1 MFGSTVLDVAIGL
14 ILTYL
19 VLSLVC
25 TAINE
30 GLAGL
35 TSRRAR
41 FLLEGLENLL
51 GKSLT
56 KDLLNHSLLRG
67 MTRERTR
74 AKKKSPEPQRRLV
87 PRFAR
92 AVWRAVRLSPVFK
105 VHITGSLQK
114 PPSYI
119 PARVFA
125 LAFMDTAAKGAG
137 DAEPSDEKDDR
148 IDKDWA
154 PEVKAALA
162 GLPKDVREAVATLA
176 RDVEGDAKKLLK
188 GVETWFNEAMDRV
201 SGWYKRRAQIL
212 LFVIGVFVVALT
224 NADSLTIA
232 STLWNNSTLR
242 AAVSAQAQVR
252 VEAGDT
258 AVEPGTPSENVE
270 ELLSLGLPIG
280 WVWNPSDAQ
289 ADDPRARPDGGSEWI
304 LKAMGLL
311 FTVAALTM
319 GAPFWFDTLKR
330 FVTIR
335 SAGKKPGEGAGTGG
349 GKSV

>member
-1 MFGSTVLDVAIGL
+1 MFGSTILDVAIGL

-56 KDLLNHSLLRG
+56 KDLLNHPLLRG

-74 AKKKSPEPQRRLV
+74 AKKKRV
-87 PRFAR
+87 G
-92 AVWRAVRLSPVFK
+92 
-105 VHITGSLQK
+105 ITGSLQK

-137 DAEPSDEKDDR
+137 PSDEKDDR
-148 IDKDWA
+148 IDEKWA
-154 PEVKAALA
+154 PEVKTALA

-176 RDVEGDAKKLLK
+176 REVEGDAKRLLK

-212 LFVIGVFVVALT
+212 LFMIGVIVVAVT

-232 STLWNNSTLR
+232 STLWSNSTLR
-242 AAVSAQAQVR
+242 EAVSAEAQVR
-252 VEAGDT
+252 VQAGDT
-258 AVEPGTPSENVE
+258 GAETPTPSENVE
-270 ELLSLGLPIG
+270 ELLRLGLPIG
-280 WVWNPSDAQ
+280 WVWSPSDAQ
-289 ADDPRARPDGGSEWI
+289 ADDPRASPDTPLGWV
-304 LKAMGLL
+304 LKGVGLL
-311 FTVAALTM
+311 FTTAALTM

-330 FVTIR
+330 FVTVR
-335 SAGKKPGEGAGTGG
+335 TAGKKPGEGAETGKG
-349 GKSV
+349 ESA

>member
-25 TAINE
+25 LAINE

-67 MTRERTR
+67 MTRQRTR
-74 AKKKSPEPQRRLV
+74 AKKKKLD
-87 PRFAR
+87 
-92 AVWRAVRLSPVFK
+92 
-105 VHITGSLQK
+105 ITGSLQK

-137 DAEPSDEKDDR
+137 GAQPSDEKDDR
-148 IDKDWA
+148 IGKDWD
-154 PEVKAALA
+154 PEVKTALA

-176 RDVEGDAKKLLK
+176 RDAGGDAKGLLK
-188 GVETWFNEAMDRV
+188 GVETWFNEAMHRV
-201 SGWYKRRAQIL
+201 SGWYKRRAQVL
-212 LFVIGVFVVALT
+212 LFVIGVIVVAFT

-232 STLWNNSTLR
+232 STLWSNSTVR
-242 AAVSAQAQVR
+242 AAVSEQAQVR

-258 AVEPGTPSENVE
+258 AVEPGTPSANVQ
-270 ELLSLGLPIG
+270 ELLSLELPIG
-280 WVWNPSDAQ
+280 WVWSPSDAQ
-289 ADDPRARPDGGSEWI
+289 ADDPRASPDGFWRWT
-304 LKAMGLL
+304 LKVMGLL
-311 FTVAALTM
+311 FTAAALTM

-335 SAGKKPGEGAGTGG
+335 SAGIKPGEGGGTGR
-349 GKSV
+349 GKSA